1 MAAVSFIVCNGMINL
16 WPNGL
21 LYVMPASRK
30 NLSGMVRFDK
40 YNLPH
45 DALKFSNGSIGNM
58 EHLMFKLETPDG
70 GGSTAINGALEK
82 LLFN

>member
-1 MAAVSFIVCNGMINL
+1 MSSVVDMVWSGMMNL
-16 WPNGL
+16 CPNGL

-45 DALKFSNGSIGNM
+45 DMLIFSNGSIGKI
-58 EHLMFKLETPDG
+58 EHLMLKLEMPDG
-70 GGSTAINGALEK
+70 GGSTAINDALK
-82 LLFN
+82 KKQI